1 MVTTDARRTVVTYVE
16 RSAEASGTPLSE
28 RRACRYVN
36 VHRALCRYRVQRPN
50 DDALRERIKTL
61 ASEKPRWGV
70 PRIVWR
76 LHRDG
81 WPDNH
86 KRIERVYRE
95 EGLAVRRRS
104 KKRVARPRVAKPAV
118 MAPNERWSMDFV
130 RDTLADGRVFRAFT
144 LVDDCTRE
152 CPVIEVDTSLSGER
166 VVRVLDRI
174 AITRGLPTSIVCDN
188 GPEFVSRALDEWAHR
203 RGVALLFIRPGHP
216 VENCYI
222 ESFNGKLRDECLN
235 QHWFLSLTDAR
246 VKIESWREEYNTARP
261 HSGLAQLTP
270 LEFAQQIQGE
280 LASTSTRLSA

>member
-1 MVTTDARRTVVTYVE
+1 MVTTEARRTVVTYVE
-16 RSAEASGTPLSE
+16 RSADISE
-28 RRACRYVN
+28 RRACRYTG
-36 VHRALCRYRVQRPN
+36 VHRALCRYAARRP
-50 DDALRERIKTL
+50 DDCALRERIKTL
-61 ASEKPRWGV
+61 AAERPRWGV
-70 PRIVWR
+70 PRLVWR

-86 KRIERVYRE
+86 KRIERIYRE

-104 KKRVARPRVAKPAV
+104 KKRVARPRVIKPTV
-118 MAPNERWSMDFV
+118 TSPNERWSMDFV

-166 VVRVLDRI
+166 VVRVMDRV
-174 AITRGLPTSIVCDN
+174 AITRGLPPSIVCDN

-216 VENCYI
+216 VENCYV

-235 QHWFLSLTDAR
+235 QHWFLSLADAR
-246 VKIESWREEYNTARP
+246 LKIEAWREEYNTARP
-261 HSGLAQLTP
+261 HRGLAQSTP
-270 LEFAQQIQGE
+270 LEFAGRIQRE